1 MQSLRELV
9 LCRAAEMCGEDAKG
23 AECGPK
29 GSIAGGGGIEGAVAE
44 GNGTEDCEPY
54 LSGRDNGNGGG
65 THGVGDSEGGARLS
79 EPLLGRLQD
88 PRTEQWQMDDVA
100 AQETAEAAAEAVAAA
115 ALAVTSAGE
124 AENEHDDDVGGEDP
138 AEAADDAE
146 VEDDDEN
153 EDMKSCPDE
162 GADEPSGAGNQNEA
176 TARSGGKGK

>member
-23 AECGPK
+23 AECGPE
-29 GSIAGGGGIEGAVAE
+29 GSIAGGGGIEGAGAE
-44 GNGTEDCEPY
+44 GDGTEDCEPY

-100 AQETAEAAAEAVAAA
+100 AQETAEAYCIELEKVSTIK
-115 ALAVTSAGE
+115 TSHANWRLS
-124 AENEHDDDVGGEDP
+124 ANPCV
-138 AEAADDAE
+138 
-146 VEDDDEN
+146 
-153 EDMKSCPDE
+153 SIW
-162 GADEPSGAGNQNEA
+162 
-176 TARSGGKGK
+176 